1 MTLWSIFWRTFA
13 QLAAAALLA
22 VQGVDFLAGD
32 VVNNATALGL
42 ALLMAFIGAVIAVLY
57 AFARSPAVSAL
68 DKALR
73 SAAQALAGG
82 LGALILNEAA
92 DLLALPKFLLGLA
105 VTVVL
110 AFAITYFQ
118 NQGPVPQETTTPT
131 T

>member
-42 ALLMAFIGAVIAVLY
+42 ALLMAFIGALIAVLW
-57 AFARSPAVSAL
+57 AFAGTPAVTAIQ
-68 DKALR
+68 KAVR

-82 LGALILNEAA
+82 LGAIALNEAS
-92 DLLALPKFLLGLA
+92 DLLSLPKVIVGVL
-105 VTVVL
+105 VSVVL

-118 NQGPVPQETTTPT
+118 NQGTVPQPTPT
-131 T
+131 